1 MVLTK
6 RQKLY
11 MSLLLFL
18 YLYVCRS
25 FTIVLITGVMTSVLT
40 LHFVRYWRLISHFI
54 CLSFETIN
62 MCDFLCSIW
71 MLNFIM
77 QSGYHILVTVFENV
91 EKDKMNLMRM
101 THKPRL
107 AAESSLMTRWTT
119 YFTGKQTF

>member
-25 FTIVLITGVMTSVLT
+25 FTVVPITGLMTSVIT

-54 CLSFETIN
+54 CLSFETTN
-62 MCDFLCSIW
+62 TCNFFVFN
-71 MLNFIM
+71 LNAEF
-77 QSGYHILVTVFENV
+77 YYAV
-91 EKDKMNLMRM
+91 
-101 THKPRL
+101 RL
-107 AAESSLMTRWTT
+107 P
-119 YFTGKQTF
+119 YFGDSF